1 MAPITCGTT
10 HQGSNIP
17 MPSFASQAAAIGV
30 KRDSCTMVHAG
41 RIALTDLGE
50 KWLMKKKNKGLSDET
65 ELVHDDR
72 YSEGA
77 VAPPIYQTS
86 LFSFEDYQ
94 SMVDRYRGDSDQA
107 IYSRIDNPT
116 TRVLQD
122 KIAMLEGGESASAFS
137 SGMAAISNAIL
148 AIAQSGD
155 RIVCIKHVYPDT
167 YRLLCGLCSRL
178 GIVTEFVDGTDTDA
192 VAGLLQGAKLLY
204 LESPNTWMMQEQDLK
219 LLAGLARA
227 AGVTTIVDNSW
238 STPLFQRPLQTG
250 IDLTIH
256 SASKYISGHSDTVA
270 GLVVGRADLIERI
283 NLQVQPYLGAS
294 LSPHSAAL
302 LIRGLRTLPLRMQRH
317 QDSGLLV
324 AGRLAE
330 RADVRH
336 VHHPGLQKNDFSLLR
351 GYGSL
356 FSIEVD
362 ESVHIRSFCDSL
374 QIFRLGVSWGGYES
388 LVVPAEIARD
398 QEGEF
403 NSARDFGVPPR
414 LIRLFVGLE
423 DPDDLWND
431 LLTAFENVE
440 QSTSGKS

>member
-1 MAPITCGTT
+1 
-10 HQGSNIP
+10 
-17 MPSFASQAAAIGV
+17 
-30 KRDSCTMVHAG
+30 
-41 RIALTDLGE
+41 
-50 KWLMKKKNKGLSDET
+50 MKKRNKALSDAT
-65 ELVHDDR
+65 KLVHDER

-94 SMVDRYRGDSDQA
+94 SMVVRYRGESDKP

-122 KIAMLEGGESASAFS
+122 KVAMLEGGDAAAAFS

-148 AIAQSGD
+148 GIVESGD

-167 YRLLCGLCSRL
+167 YRFLRGLCSRL
-178 GIVTEFVDGTDTDA
+178 GIVTEFVDGTDTEA
-192 VAGLLQGAKLLY
+192 VAERLHGARLLF
-204 LESPNTWMMQEQDLK
+204 LESPNTWMMQEQDLRK
-219 LLAGLARA
+219 LAELARA
-227 AGVTTIVDNSW
+227 ESVTTIVDNSW
-238 STPLFQRPLQTG
+238 ATPFFQKPLRAG
-250 IDLTIH
+250 IDLTVH

-270 GLVVGRADLIERI
+270 GLVVGNEALLERI
-283 NLQVQPYLGAS
+283 NLRVRPYLGAS

-317 QDSGLLV
+317 QESGLLL
-324 AGRLAE
+324 ASRLAE
-330 RADVRH
+330 RTDVTH
-336 VHHPGLQKNDFSLLR
+336 VHHPGLQKSEFSLLR

-362 ESVHIRSFCDSL
+362 ESLHIPSFCDAL
-374 QIFRLGVSWGGYES
+374 AIFRLGVSWGGYES
-388 LVVPAEIARD
+388 LVVPAAIARD
-398 QEGEF
+398 QAGEF

-414 LIRLFVGLE
+414 MIRVFVGLE

-431 LLTAFENVE
+431 LQQAFATATR
-440 QSTSGKS
+440 SASG

>member
-1 MAPITCGTT
+1 M
-10 HQGSNIP
+10 N
-17 MPSFASQAAAIGV
+17 
-30 KRDSCTMVHAG
+30 
-41 RIALTDLGE
+41 
-50 KWLMKKKNKGLSDET
+50 KKNKALSEST
-65 ELVHDDR
+65 ELVHDER

-86 LFSFEDYQ
+86 LFTFDDYQ
-94 SMVDRYRGDSDQA
+94 SMVDRFRGKSQQA

-122 KIAMLEGGESASAFS
+122 KVAMLEGGEAAVAFS

-148 AIAQSGD
+148 GIVQSGD
-155 RIVCIKHVYPDT
+155 RIVCVEHVYPDT
-167 YRLLCGLCSRL
+167 YRLLRGLCKRFR
-178 GIVTEFVDGTDTDA
+178 IAAEFVDGTDTDA
-192 VAGLLQGAKLLY
+192 IADRLPGAKLLY
-204 LESPNTWMMQEQDLK
+204 LESPNTWMMQEQDLGT
-219 LLAGLARA
+219 LADLARA
-227 AGVTTIVDNSW
+227 EGVTTIADNSW
-238 STPLFQRPLQTG
+238 ATPLFQKPLQAG
-250 IDLTIH
+250 IDLTVH

-270 GLVVGRADLIERI
+270 GLLIGNADLLDRI
-283 NLQVQPYLGAS
+283 NVQVKPYLGAC

-302 LIRGLRTLPLRMQRH
+302 LIRGLRTLPLRMARH
-317 QDSGLLV
+317 QDSGLHI

-336 VHHPGLQKNDFSLLR
+336 VYHPGLQKSDFSLLS

-356 FSIEVD
+356 FSFEVD
-362 ESVHIRSFCDSL
+362 DNVDIRSFCDSL

-398 QEGEF
+398 QAGDF

-431 LLTAFENVE
+431 LLQAFKTAGRSV
-440 QSTSGKS
+440 SGKP